1 MAKHIAYIKGLNKAF
16 KSRAY
21 TIPDTTDQ
29 TFSFNPYNIND
40 LKTEK
45 GVDKNTVLFITADAK
60 DEGGYILIGE
70 NYHLLSEGDAFIVTQ
85 NGVFAATFLNEDTIN
100 NPNYLPSHNN
110 CQSDKY
116 LLWDT
121 YYTITNQG
129 RPEELFELFGADD
142 VKEQGFYRIG
152 INPGQ
157 SIGTLCVLEITD
169 SYIIQEVGVNH
180 IAFNLPSTFSSRW
193 WRIWDGTEWS
203 EFQKESCEST
213 STGGAIGATGPQ
225 GVTGIQG
232 VTGTRGATGATGP
245 QGAPGENA
253 NTIVFY
259 DGKIED
265 LYNWYGGN
273 KIGDLVIDSDFNIY
287 VCEVYNTT
295 EKPGP
300 TQF

>member
-45 GVDKNTVLFITADAK
+45 GVDKNTVLFITADEK
-60 DEGGYILIGE
+60 DEGGYILIGD
-70 NYHLLSEGDAFIVTQ
+70 NYHLISEGDAYIITQ
-85 NGVFAATFLNEDTIN
+85 NGVFAAYLNEDIIN
-100 NPNYLPSHNN
+100 NPNYLPGNSNSTSK
-110 CQSDKY
+110 SDKY

-121 YYTITNQG
+121 YYTILNSG
-129 RPEELFELFGADD
+129 RPEEEFELFGADD
-142 VKEQGFYRIG
+142 IKEHGVYKIGLNQGQG
-152 INPGQ
+152 A
-157 SIGTLCVLEITD
+157 GTLYVLDTGNG
-169 SYIIQEVGVNH
+169 YIIQEVEVNNLS
-180 IAFNLPSTFSSRW
+180 FNIPETLFSRW
-193 WRIWDGTEWS
+193 ARIWDGTEWG
-203 EFQKESCEST
+203 EFQKLSYEP
-213 STGGAIGATGPQ
+213 TGTGSAIGATGPQ
-225 GVTGIQG
+225 GATGIQG
-232 VTGTRGATGATGP
+232 ATGVTGP

-265 LYNWYGGN
+265 LYNWYGGS

-287 VCEVYNTT
+287 VCEVYNTSS
-295 EKPGP
+295 GP
-300 TQF
+300 TQY